1 MTSRDRLAH
10 NILDRRHAM
19 GISQEELA
27 HRAGISRGYMGRVEN
42 SKFSAT
48 LDLLDKIARALEID
62 PMLLLEK
69 R

>member
-1 MTSRDRLAH
+1 MKSRDRLAH
-10 NILDRRHAM
+10 NILDWRRAL

-27 HRAGISRGYMGRVEN
+27 LRAGISRGYMGRVEN

-48 LDLLDKIARALEID
+48 LDLVDKIAGALEVD
-62 PMLLLEK
+62 PAQLLEK

>member
-1 MTSRDRLAH
+1 MKSRDRLAQ
-10 NILDRRHAM
+10 NVLDRRHAM

-27 HRAGISRGYMGRVEN
+27 LRAGISRGYMGRVEN

-48 LDLLDKIARALEID
+48 LDLVDKIAGALEVD
-62 PMLLLEK
+62 PAQLLEK

>member
-1 MTSRDRLAH
+1 MKSRDRLAH
-10 NILDRRHAM
+10 NILDRRRAL

-27 HRAGISRGYMGRVEN
+27 LRARISRGYMGRVEN

-48 LDLLDKIARALEID
+48 LDLVDKIAGALEVD
-62 PMLLLEK
+62 PAQLLEK

>member
-1 MTSRDRLAH
+1 MKSRDRLAH
-10 NILDRRHAM
+10 NILDQRRAL

-27 HRAGISRGYMGRVEN
+27 LRAGISRGYMGRVEN

-48 LDLLDKIARALEID
+48 LDLVDKIAGALEVD
-62 PMLLLEK
+62 PAQLLEK